1 MGLQNTQIVHSE
13 LQRMTLLCV
22 LIGCVTMTLPVR
34 ALVGRSVGLSLFPE
48 RAKLY
53 FHAPI

>member
-22 LIGCVTMTLPVR
+22 LIGCVTMTLVR
-34 ALVGRSVGLSLFPE
+34 ALVDRSVGLSLFPE

>member
-22 LIGCVTMTLPVR
+22 LIGCVTMTRPAR